1 MSRANSLEASTTSPT
16 ASLQAH
22 DLGLEPAGPGQNL
35 AAAGILA
42 ACAASL
48 APDPTWLRA
57 YLTRTLLAFSLPNG
71 ARDGLIEQALEIASS
86 RKQVFHAVEVA
97 DAYLTAS
104 SFGQSRAISLI
115 SAILETDVINS
126 TVYDSR
132 AREALMRYISALSLP
147 PRILYT
153 AEHQLAE
160 LVFALANNATVNGEN
175 VESVGEDSA
184 HARRRA
190 NMKWLKVGA
199 AGLFGGIALGISGGL
214 IAPALLPALGTVG
227 LASATAPLAA
237 LGGGG
242 AVAVGS
248 LFGAAGVGVGAAA
261 MASRTGDVDEFS
273 FERCTPSHDNG
284 SQAYDMARITPT
296 ENIHEA
302 FVPLS
307 VETKAIGG
315 LLVWEILT
323 SQEFDMVVPARV
335 AFGVQIQDFAQGTS
349 RPAAQWLLP
358 EQFMDVGGL
367 DKNGKGKRR
376 RTTGA
381 ITITENKMYMLR
393 FRLMPGSLTVNI
405 SYRVA
410 FVPPGKEPP
419 VWIMGENEEQSTERE
434 KGKARSLSMAILVPG
449 LLSAAENS
457 AYPGM
462 CADQFHT
469 TTSALAKIGVQTF
482 ALRWE
487 SQLLLELSNALR
499 KLIARMTVS
508 IAAQNGAMMM
518 MPALVGAVALPVSII
533 GALRTL
539 IGNIW
544 ARAISHAAE
553 CGYMLAAEL
562 ASRSFGNRPI
572 VLAGFSVGALVVFS
586 CLQELARRK
595 LIGIVHDV
603 YLIGAPCTADIAAWR
618 EVRTVVSGRLVNA
631 YNPRDWYLELYH
643 RGTNLGSVAGNK
655 PVKDKEGVANIENV
669 CLGEEQ
675 VANHMDYA
683 KRAQQILVDL
693 GVADPE
699 TRTPWSKELQ
709 VRSKSSDFASADKQN
724 SEGSFVSDNGSLSF
738 EEEEDVVLYKAK
750 RRKKPQPQGG
760 AKT

>member
-1 MSRANSLEASTTSPT
+1 MSFENSADSATSRT
-16 ASLQAH
+16 SSAQ
-22 DLGLEPAGPGQNL
+22 GQCFCFEPAGPGQNL
-35 AAAGILA
+35 PAAGILA
-42 ACAASL
+42 ACVASL
-48 APDPTWLRA
+48 APDPPWLRA
-57 YLTRTLLAFSLPNG
+57 YLTRTLHAFSLPPG
-71 ARDGLIEQALEIASS
+71 ARDGLIQQALEIASS
-86 RKQVFHAVEVA
+86 HNAVPRASEVA
-97 DAYLTAS
+97 DAYLRAS
-104 SFGQSRAISLI
+104 SFGQSQAIPLI
-115 SAILETDVINS
+115 SAVLEADVINC
-126 TVYDSR
+126 TVYDAR
-132 AREALMRYISALSLP
+132 ARESVMRYISALNLP

-160 LVFALANNATVNGEN
+160 LVIALAENSTVNGEN
-175 VESVGEDSA
+175 VESVGEDEA
-184 HARRRA
+184 HTRRRT

-199 AGLFGGIALGISGGL
+199 AGLFGGLALGISGGL

-227 LASATAPLAA
+227 LASATGPLAA

-248 LFGAAGVGVGAAA
+248 LFGAAGAGVGAAA
-261 MASRTGDVDEFS
+261 MKSRTGDIDEFS
-273 FERCTPSHDNG
+273 FEPCTPSHD
-284 SQAYDMARITPT
+284 SSSHAYDTARITPT

-302 FVPLS
+302 YIQLS
-307 VETKAIGG
+307 METRAIGG

-323 SQEFDMVVPARV
+323 SQQFDMVVPARI
-335 AFGVQIQDFAQGTS
+335 AFGVQTQDLAHGAA
-349 RPAAQWLLP
+349 RPVSKWLLS

-367 DKNGKGKRR
+367 DRNGKGKRR

-381 ITITENKMYMLR
+381 VTITENKMYVLR

-405 SYRVA
+405 SYRTA
-410 FVPPGKEPP
+410 FVPPGIEPP
-419 VWIMGENEEQSTERE
+419 VWIMGENEEHATEHE
-434 KGKARSLSMAILVPG
+434 KSKPRSLSMAILVPG

-462 CADQFHT
+462 CADQFHKT
-469 TTSALAKIGVQTF
+469 TPVLAKFGIQTF

-508 IAAQNGAMMM
+508 IAAQNGAMMVL
-518 MPALVGAVALPVSII
+518 PALVGAVALPVSII

-544 ARAISHAAE
+544 AKAISHAAE

-595 LIGIVHDV
+595 LDGIVHDA
-603 YLIGAPCTADIAAWR
+603 YLIGAPCTADLAAWR
-618 EVRTVVSGRLVNA
+618 EVRSVVSGRLVNA

-643 RGTNLGSVAGNK
+643 RGTNLGSVAGNR
-655 PVKDKEGVANIENV
+655 PVKDVEGIANVENV
-669 CLGEEQ
+669 CLTQEQ

-683 KRAQQILVDL
+683 KRSQQILVDL
-693 GVADPE
+693 GIANPE
-699 TRTPWSKELQ
+699 VRRPWSMDLAVSTQIHEPTHNAEH
-709 VRSKSSDFASADKQN
+709 SSDIFESETGASH
-724 SEGSFVSDNGSLSF
+724 SEEL
-738 EEEEDVVLYKAK
+738 DVVLFKSK
-750 RRKKPQPQGG
+750 RRAKPDRRKYQNSDE
-760 AKT
+760 